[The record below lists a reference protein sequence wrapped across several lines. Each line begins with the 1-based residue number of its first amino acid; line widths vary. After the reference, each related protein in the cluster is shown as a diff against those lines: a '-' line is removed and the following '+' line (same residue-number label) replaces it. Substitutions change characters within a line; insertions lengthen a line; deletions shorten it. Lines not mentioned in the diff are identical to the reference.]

1 MAHLVQRVFCCRQ
14 TGVPLLPPA
23 SGSSQPI
30 ETPLETI
37 LAFILMASLVMDM
50 CWGFFPG
57 TKRMPTPLL
66 RAVKLLPGIG
76 ATRFQHDS
84 VDSED
89 IVCWQRGDSTAQEPC
104 QGYPAGLPD
113 RLFKLGRGHAYP
125 IIHCS
130 AEGQFEAG
138 ERLRKLFQTM
148 ILRSHLLST
157 SLLAPFR
164 P

>member
-1 MAHLVQRVFCCRQ
+1 
-14 TGVPLLPPA
+14 
-23 SGSSQPI
+23 
-30 ETPLETI
+30 
-37 LAFILMASLVMDM
+37 MDM

-76 ATRFQHDS
+76 TTRFQHDS

-164 P
+164 PWKDRCLSHSSHSLFSSCWIGRTSTSCWRSTKKC